1 MASLQAYQSL
11 GIRYYRIVE
20 SFRNN
25 GKPSIRVLAHLGRVD
40 DILKLHHDQHAV
52 PFTLSSVSVGAVTAL
67 HHLATELNLSS
78 RINAALTPAHVQ
90 IRDGL
95 TVGESVVAAI
105 LARACA
111 PRSKRAFSQWA
122 QSTYLPDLMHFSAAA
137 LTSQHF
143 WDQMHVLPIESL
155 PIIEQDVVS
164 EVVRREAL
172 QIQALAYDTTNFHTH
187 ITSTNTK
194 PELPQRGHNKQGRH
208 DLRQLGLALIVDQ
221 SSQLPL
227 AHSLY
232 GGARSD
238 MRTFA
243 AFLPSVRQRLRA
255 LTGQP
260 EQLTLVFDA
269 GASSRQNLEG
279 LAGYVTALPPSRHVA
294 LLSEAADQLTEVA
307 LSTGAVVQAWRTR
320 RLIAGEQREIVV
332 VYSPKLHAG
341 QVRGLAQTMAR
352 ATAEIQDF
360 DSACARLSLEAVRQR
375 MKQICARQYL
385 RKLLQYEVTAD
396 EAGGSRLRAWCNGE
410 EYRRLD
416 RRYFGLR
423 VLISDRAEWGTGEIV
438 AAYRGQSRV
447 EAAFRDL
454 KNPGMLAIRPQFHW
468 TDQKLRVHAFV
479 CVMAYMLVTLL
490 HRRARQGVAYVGGAQ
505 GLLRELGA
513 IRYCR
518 IIDRTG
524 QRGRPRVRW
533 QVEETEPERLA
544 LAEAL
549 HALPKLS

>member
-1 MASLQAYQSL
+1 
-11 GIRYYRIVE
+11 
-20 SFRNN
+20 
-25 GKPSIRVLAHLGRVD
+25 
-40 DILKLHHDQHAV
+40 
-52 PFTLSSVSVGAVTAL
+52 
-67 HHLATELNLSS
+67 
-78 RINAALTPAHVQ
+78 
-90 IRDGL
+90 
-95 TVGESVVAAI
+95 
-105 LARACA
+105 
-111 PRSKRAFSQWA
+111 
-122 QSTYLPDLMHFSAAA
+122 
-137 LTSQHF
+137 
-143 WDQMHVLPIESL
+143 
-155 PIIEQDVVS
+155 
-164 EVVRREAL
+164 
-172 QIQALAYDTTNFHTH
+172 
-187 ITSTNTK
+187 
-194 PELPQRGHNKQGRH
+194 
-208 DLRQLGLALIVDQ
+208 
-221 SSQLPL
+221 
-227 AHSLY
+227 
-232 GGARSD
+232 

-279 LAGYVTALPPSRHVA
+279 LADYVTALPPSRHVA
-294 LLSEAADQLTEVA
+294 LLSEAGDQLTEVA

-332 VYSPKLHAG
+332 VYSPKLYAG

-352 ATAEIQDF
+352 ATAEIQEL

-375 MKQICARQYL
+375 MKKICARQYL

-396 EAGGSRLRAWCNGE
+396 EAGGSRLRVWCNGE

-447 EAAFRDL
+447 EAAFRNL
-454 KNPGMLAIRPQFHW
+454 KHPGMLAIRPQFHW

-505 GLLRELGA
+505 GLLTELGA

-549 HALPKLS
+549 QALPKLS